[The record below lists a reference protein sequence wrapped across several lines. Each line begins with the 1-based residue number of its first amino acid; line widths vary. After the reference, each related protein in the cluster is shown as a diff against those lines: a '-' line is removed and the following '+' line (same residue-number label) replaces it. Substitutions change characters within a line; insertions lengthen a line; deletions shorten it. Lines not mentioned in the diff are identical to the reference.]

1 MAAASALRR
10 MRSLLLA
17 GVLCVSDGFLCLFL
31 GSVQTRE
38 PHDESVDAVL
48 KILVCECDLCN
59 CILSASALMAH
70 DHISF
75 CSGASVWTTCY
86 APVGYAILNPQIEA
100 SWTVF
105 DLIGEPNVPMALF
118 CVCLQKLVLGKHCF

>member
-1 MAAASALRR
+1 MCFAANARFGGGTLRQR
-10 MRSLLLA
+10 WFPLS
-17 GVLCVSDGFLCLFL
+17 VSS
-31 GSVQTRE
+31 SVQTRE
-38 PHDESVDAVL
+38 PHDELVDAVL

-105 DLIGEPNVPMALF
+105 D
-118 CVCLQKLVLGKHCF
+118 